1 MRVGRRRGHAFS
13 FIDDQ
18 AGQVAVALVKIA
30 QLLDQLLV
38 AVPMCP
44 CAQDALR
51 RVEELR
57 WNDAL
62 ERAFLLDPH
71 LGAVDHPMLLEL
83 EGAPV
88 VDVVADVFLVGQ
100 HLAHGGAR
108 PVTPEVSANA
118 LGVEPFGDL
127 RARSGCRRR
136 TSGRSG

>member
-1 MRVGRRRGHAFS
+1 M
-13 FIDDQ
+13 
-18 AGQVAVALVKIA
+18 ALVQIA

-57 WNDAL
+57 RHDAL

-71 LGAVDHPMLLEL
+71 VGAVNHPVLLEF
-83 EGAPV
+83 ERPTV

-100 HLAHGGAR
+100 HLANGRASPIPPKVGTC
-108 PVTPEVSANA
+108 PLCVQ
-118 LGVEPFGDL
+118 PFGDVQFRQVVGDKPTIDL
-127 RARSGCRRR
+127 VDHGDLIIWPRLQNDSVGL
-136 TSGRSG
+136 